1 MGVTDLLSFW
11 RRPRETFAVPAH
23 QRWYAIGDIHGC
35 YAELNRLIKSI
46 DDDDANRGATDTRLL
61 FVGDYIDRGPASREV
76 IELMIRLDIGGERVV
91 FLMGN
96 HEETLLSAA
105 DGNRR
110 AAALFHKMGGR
121 ETLLSY
127 GVSAQDY
134 DNADPAGI
142 VDLIRNAIPSE
153 HLEWM
158 RHLRLSYS
166 VGDYL
171 FVHAGIRPG
180 VALNSQLSSDL
191 RWIRKEF
198 LESSI
203 SHGMMVVHGH
213 SVSEQIDIRSNRI
226 GIDTGAYATGK
237 LTAIGLQAG
246 ERWFLQS

>member
-1 MGVTDLLSFW
+1 MPPG
-11 RRPRETFAVPAH
+11 

-46 DDDDANRGATDTRLL
+46 DDDDTRRGAADTRLL
-61 FVGDYIDRGPASREV
+61 FVGDYVDRGPGSREV
-76 IELMIRLDIGGERVV
+76 IELMMRLDIGEERVV

-110 AAALFHKMGGR
+110 AAALLHKMGGR

-127 GVSAQDY
+127 GVRALDY

-142 VDLIRNAIPSE
+142 IDMIRTAIPVD
-153 HLEWM
+153 HLQWL
-158 RHLRLSYS
+158 RKLRLSYE
-166 VGDYL
+166 VGDYM
-171 FVHAGIRPG
+171 FVHAGVRPG
-180 VALNSQLSSDL
+180 VSLDSQLASDL

-198 LESSI
+198 LDSPAD
-203 SHGMMVVHGH
+203 HGRMIVHGH
-213 SVSEQIDIRSNRI
+213 SVSDQIDERANRI

-237 LTAIGLQAG
+237 LSAIGIEG
-246 ERWFLQS
+246 TERWFLQS